1 MLLYFNASLLWLKT
15 NCSLTS
21 IYNQIFQNILHT
33 SWLIAWVVI
42 LSIVFGDIENFDKLS
57 IVLGDTDNF
66 DRSFNNRAT
75 SPRVTSDVKQPARD
89 GLNVALSPVNEN
101 GKIIKIY
108 KKKNLY
114 LRERYYC
121 TKNKVFN

>member
-89 GLNVALSPVNEN
+89 GLSVALSPVTWKRKNNEN
-101 GKIIKIY
+101 LQEK
-108 KKKNLY
+108 LY

-121 TKNKVFN
+121 TKNEVFN